1 MHKALVRGLEAMGLS
16 LLVPEMERLPMLN
29 AVSIPEGIGDTKVRS
44 TLLKEFGIE
53 IGAGLGELAGKIWR
67 VGLMG
72 SSCTKKNVVL
82 FLSALYT
89 ILKKEGARVNPDY
102 LEAAAL

>member
-1 MHKALVRGLEAMGLS
+1 
-16 LLVPEMERLPMLN
+16 MLN
-29 AVSIPEGIGDTKVRS
+29 AVSIPEDIEDASVRKA
-44 TLLKEFGIE
+44 LLSDFGIE
-53 IGAGLGELAGKIWR
+53 IGAGLGELAGKVWR

-72 SSCTKKNVVL
+72 TSCTKRNMIL

-102 LEAAAL
+102 LEAADL